1 MTPEQTPPPARR
13 PRPGADARRRALG
26 LEDGG
31 APADVPAGSP
41 AAGAPPSAA
50 APARRESLRD
60 SLARI
65 PDLTPDDDLL
75 LVPPRTG
82 APASDAV
89 LDQAAPAARSPKGP
103 AAKAPKVPAPAAKP
117 APAPSTG
124 GPSVT
129 AKQAPAAPSPDAP
142 SGDPATG
149 AAAAALVGAGTGA
162 AVGAAARAD
171 GARDEP
177 ASQQVAFEAPTSPP
191 ARVERPAPDPLAAT
205 AAAPGG
211 PGPTDAPVIAAAA
224 RAKPPMWRRITFA
237 VVLLGLVAA
246 IPVLG
251 YQGYQLISESQD
263 GQFSGTTLSPTDP
276 GYEAPVDPTPTAVA
290 IQYDDERVPTGLTF
304 LSLAGGEGGGSVI
317 FVPLDTE
324 VSEPSFG
331 VDRLRTSYEVVADRP
346 ELARER
352 LASQVGRLLNV
363 GVDEIIDLDN
373 AGWEQLVAPVGPLT
387 INNPDQI
394 DLGFG
399 QVIPSGEATLPAN
412 LVGPYLAATVEG
424 ESDLN
429 RLARHEA
436 VWSAWLTQLEAS
448 GKAEAVPGEST
459 AGISKFAKAL
469 ASGPV
474 TFDTLPVES
483 VPGLIPLF
491 RTDKAAVD
499 DLITETVASPT
510 AAVPGSR
517 FTVRLL
523 NGVSPDGI
531 PSDIVRQIV
540 GRGGAV
546 TVLGNGPQF
555 DTDETTIVYNNPK
568 NEDLAKL
575 VAASVGATGT
585 VRLDREAPDTVDLTI
600 VLGKD
605 VLGDATGSGSPGA
618 TTPETTASGGD

>member
-1 MTPEQTPPPARR
+1 MTSETPPPSRR

-26 LEDGG
+26 LDEGE
-31 APADVPAGSP
+31 PV
-41 AAGAPPSAA
+41 AA
-50 APARRESLRD
+50 APAAAPAARRESLRD

-65 PDLTPDDDLL
+65 PDLAPDDPLL
-75 LVPPRTG
+75 
-82 APASDAV
+82 APTPSTPAEADATE
-89 LDQAAPAARSPKGP
+89 
-103 AAKAPKVPAPAAKP
+103 APAAKNA
-117 APAPSTG
+117 APARPT
-124 GPSVT
+124 T
-129 AKQAPAAPSPDAP
+129 AARK
-142 SGDPATG
+142 
-149 AAAAALVGAGTGA
+149 A
-162 AVGAAARAD
+162 AVGAAVGGGTAVLAD
-171 GARDEP
+171 P
-177 ASQQVAFEAPTSPP
+177 VSFTAPTSPP
-191 ARVERPAPDPLAAT
+191 DEAAPRYAGGSGADPLAST
-205 AAAPGG
+205 AAAADPE
-211 PGPTDAPVIAAAA
+211 PVVAPATA
-224 RAKPPMWRRITFA
+224 RRGARTKPPLWRRIVFSI
-237 VVLLGLVAA
+237 VLLGLIAS

-251 YQGYQLISESQD
+251 YTGYQLISDSKEGDYTGS
-263 GQFSGTTLSPTDP
+263 TLSPTDP

-290 IQYDDERVPTGLTF
+290 IQYDDQHMPVGLTF
-304 LSLAGGEGGGSVI
+304 LSLAGGDGGGSVI

-346 ELARER
+346 ALARER

-387 INNPDQI
+387 IDNPDQI

-399 QVIPSGEATLPAN
+399 QVIPSGQTELPAN
-412 LVGPYLAATVEG
+412 LVGPFLAATIDG

-436 VWSAWLTQLEAS
+436 VWTAWLDQLESS
-448 GKAEAVPGEST
+448 GKAEAVPGESS

-474 TFDTLPVES
+474 TFETLPVNS

-491 RTDKAAVD
+491 RIDKEAVNQ
-499 DLITETVASPT
+499 LITDTVASPT

-531 PSDIVRQIV
+531 PSDLVRQIV

-555 DTDETTIVYNNPK
+555 DTDKTEIVYANPEDK
-568 NEDLAKL
+568 DLATLMAK
-575 VAASVGATGT
+575 SIGATGK

-605 VLGDATGSGSPGA
+605 VLGDATGSGQPGA
-618 TTPETTASGGD
+618 TTPETTAAGGN